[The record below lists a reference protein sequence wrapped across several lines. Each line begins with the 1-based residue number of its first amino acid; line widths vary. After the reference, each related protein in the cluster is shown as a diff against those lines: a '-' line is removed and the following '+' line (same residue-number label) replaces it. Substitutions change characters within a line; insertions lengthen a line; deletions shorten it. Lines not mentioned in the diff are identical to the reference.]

1 MRLHLVLSVK
11 IRNDISDDI
20 KLLPLKRFK
29 NKLKSLLIDK
39 YLLQIY
45 HQYIFS
51 GFPLPNTGTLSYF
64 VCCLKFFLLFTSFFS
79 VRLCVVC
86 TCPLTKSF
94 IYNLNKV
101 FQFTFAKVR
110 F

>member
-45 HQYIFS
+45 NQYIFS
-51 GFPLPNTGTLSYF
+51 DFPLPNTGTLSFF
-64 VCCLKFFLLFTSFFS
+64 VCCLNFFLYLRVFFS
-79 VRLCVVC
+79 VQLRVVC
-86 TCPLTKSF
+86 T
-94 IYNLNKV
+94 
-101 FQFTFAKVR
+101 
-110 F
+110 